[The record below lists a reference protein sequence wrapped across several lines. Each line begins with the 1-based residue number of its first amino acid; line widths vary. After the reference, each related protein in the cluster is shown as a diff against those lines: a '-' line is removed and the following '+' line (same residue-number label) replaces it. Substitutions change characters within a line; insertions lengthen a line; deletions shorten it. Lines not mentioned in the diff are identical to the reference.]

1 MLHQVFLPDIPLRPD
16 LVAAIDVAREW
27 CLSVDFLHMLS
38 EGCLGRERLLCQL
51 LRPKKIVEGIV
62 TEELASMVQTSRELT
77 LSERLGAGTG
87 SGDILLVKFV
97 IATKMLD

>member
-27 CLSVDFLHMLS
+27 CLSVDFLHMFG

-51 LRPKKIVEGIV
+51 LRQMKIVEGVV

-77 LSERLGAGTG
+77 LSKRLGAGTG
-87 SGDILLVKFV
+87 SGDILVVKFV